1 MCKLA
6 RANKASVKNI
16 MDIFSSL
23 IGILH
28 MLVAE
33 ENFLPNCKLQPVG
46 ESLGLSAES
55 RVVRVLFWGFFF
67 LVSSQCHPYLSK
79 KFFSVLSAGEFL
91 TTQFLRLT

>member
-1 MCKLA
+1 M
-6 RANKASVKNI
+6 KNI
-16 MDIFSSL
+16 MDLFSSL

-33 ENFLPNCKLQPVG
+33 GNFLPSCKLQPVG

-67 LVSSQCHPYLSK
+67 WSVPNVIHICQKYFFQCIQLVS
-79 KFFSVLSAGEFL
+79 F
-91 TTQFLRLT
+91 